1 MPSFLKIPSRVTG
14 ELCED
19 PKENSPGKK
28 HPLISKG
35 AIFVQGLLIGLIADT
50 ILAGLS
56 IFEILMESHVLSER
70 EFSSSSWPAFL
81 PSLDPLYQAV
91 RGNCFV
97 S

>member
-1 MPSFLKIPSRVTG
+1 MNYVKTQKKILLVR
-14 ELCED
+14 
-19 PKENSPGKK
+19 NIFF
-28 HPLISKG
+28 ISKG

-70 EFSSSSWPAFL
+70 EFSSCSWPAFL